1 MRCSVAV
8 LITVLALC
16 VVAPDSLTQAQ
27 TAQDDGHTF
36 LRDPNN
42 TFVFLKFDHLGTGVR
57 RTESEPSTRIWL
69 RFVNNTNI
77 PIQLQAY
84 GTPQGSLRGEVGV
97 MDNVVLDPPMLTIT
111 SDIDP
116 PARAKRKGELESSKM
131 PVGYLS
137 EVSGGVTVAPGDS
150 VLFSVPI
157 SHIGYGDSGWHM
169 EIPFKFGVP
178 RGHGARDP
186 LTGGEPI
193 LTLWYSHYDLPD
205 EAKAALEK
213 LR

>member
-8 LITVLALC
+8 LITVLTLC
-16 VVAPDSLTQAQ
+16 VVAPDALTQAQ

-36 LRDPNN
+36 LRDPAN

-57 RTESEPSTRIWL
+57 RSESEPSTRIWL

-116 PARAKRKGELESSKM
+116 PARAKRKGSW
-131 PVGYLS
+131 
-137 EVSGGVTVAPGDS
+137 
-150 VLFSVPI
+150 
-157 SHIGYGDSGWHM
+157 SH
-169 EIPFKFGVP
+169 P
-178 RGHGARDP
+178 RCP
-186 LTGGEPI
+186 LDI
-193 LTLWYSHYDLPD
+193 
-205 EAKAALEK
+205 
-213 LR
+213 